1 MQFWGYKRKD
11 GRAGLRNHVLIL
23 PACACG
29 SESARI
35 VASQVR
41 GAVNIVFNTGCSD
54 VAANTAMSQKILTG
68 FACNPNVYGTVIIGL
83 GCETVPHKELKE
95 KIQSMTSKPVVS
107 FGIQEEGGTLKTI
120 EKAVRAA
127 RDMAAEAAMQ
137 QKELCDISEL
147 LLGIECG
154 GSDATSGIASNP
166 AVGALSDL
174 LIDLGASTMM
184 SESIEWIGAE
194 HIVARRGATPKIHN
208 QIIQICKDYEEHLKA
223 AGQDCRAGQPT
234 PGNKAGGLSTL
245 DEKSLGCIRKGGTRP
260 IVEVLEQ
267 GERPVKRGAI
277 VMDTAGYDISSVTSM
292 VAGGCNAVIF
302 TTGRGTPTGN
312 AIVPVIKVTANA
324 STYQKMEDNMDVDLS
339 GIIKGTTTIKE
350 SGEELLKFVH
360 DICNGKMTKAEA
372 YGFSDI
378 AVDHVCRFV

>member
-1 MQFWGYKRKD
+1 MQFWGYKRSE
-11 GRAGLRNHVLIL
+11 GRAGIRNHVLIL
-23 PACACG
+23 PTCVCG
-29 SESARI
+29 SETARI

-54 VAANTAMSQKILTG
+54 VQANTDMSQKVLTG
-68 FACNPNVYGTVIIGL
+68 FACNPNVYGVVIIGL
-83 GCETVPHKELKE
+83 GCETVGHKLLRE
-95 KIQSMTSKPVVS
+95 KIQKMTSKPVVS

-127 RDMAAEAAMQ
+127 REMAADAGRQ

-166 AVGALSDL
+166 AVGELSDL
-174 LIDLGASTMM
+174 LVDLGASTMM
-184 SESIEWIGAE
+184 SESIEWIGGE
-194 HIVARRGATPKIHN
+194 HVLAKRAATPEIHN
-208 QIIQICKDYEEHLKA
+208 QIIQVCKDYEDHLKA

-267 GERPVKRGAI
+267 AARPTKKGAV
-277 VMDTAGYDISSVTSM
+277 VMDTAGFDISSITSM
-292 VAGGCNAVIF
+292 AAGGCNAIIF

-312 AIVPVIKVTANA
+312 AIVPVLKVTANA
-324 STYQKMEDNMDVDLS
+324 RTFHMMDDNMDVDLS
-339 GIIKGTTTIKE
+339 AII
-350 SGEELLKFVH
+350 SGEKTYKEMGRELLDVIE
-360 DICNGKMTKAEA
+360 DVCNGRLTKAEA